1 MCLSGNKW
9 EKYAVYKMCKLPG
22 DLIRYHQEWLET
34 VLPSVYLF
42 MAYVVL
48 TPRADYLDL
57 PGPRKH
63 SAQAVK

>member
-1 MCLSGNKW
+1 
-9 EKYAVYKMCKLPG
+9 MCKLPG

-63 SAQAVK
+63 SDQAVK